1 LVADDATAM
10 VHPGRH
16 YVSVLK
22 VAPTPEA
29 ASVIEGAS
37 TSSERALV
45 RDRAVHL
52 LLGENYHQARL
63 TNAAVKKALGVATD
77 RNLTVI
83 RAVVERWC

>member
-1 LVADDATAM
+1 LLSA
-10 VHPGRH
+10 
-16 YVSVLK
+16 
-22 VAPTPEA
+22 
-29 ASVIEGAS
+29 IEGAS
-37 TSSERALV
+37 TSSGRALV